1 MFYCRSIYSIIT
13 PTIAAMIRLVVLL
26 ALGRLITAILTIF
39 VTLGNNG
46 NGAFASAVPN
56 PDVVTIIHEMQKE
69 IKVLRKRDDAA
80 KLKMET
86 MNNEIGIMKAK
97 LLTSGLTLFS
107 NSSKIS

>member
-26 ALGRLITAILTIF
+26 ALGRLITVILTIF

-46 NGAFASAVPN
+46 NGALASAVPN
-56 PDVVTIIHEMQKE
+56 PDIVTIIHEMQKE
-69 IKVLRKRDDAA
+69 IKVLRKRDDET
-80 KLKMET
+80 KWKMEI